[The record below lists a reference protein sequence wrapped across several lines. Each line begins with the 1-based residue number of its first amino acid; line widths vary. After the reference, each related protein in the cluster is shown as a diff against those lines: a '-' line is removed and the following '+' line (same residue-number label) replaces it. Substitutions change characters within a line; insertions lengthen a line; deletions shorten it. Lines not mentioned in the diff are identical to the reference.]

1 MNKIINDLLIFLTR
15 ISVSMFLI
23 LFSLLL
29 FLGWL
34 TDNLSSMEKLL
45 LASFIIV
52 MLIVQIKTKGWT
64 KRYTE

>member
-64 KRYTE
+64 KRYME